1 MEVGTVLFSIP
12 MFKKKKIKKSIN
24 YCYKSQRLRCSCA
37 AGKLAINY
45 QEIAHLP

>member
-1 MEVGTVLFSIP
+1 MGVGIMLFSIP
-12 MFKKKKIKKSIN
+12 VFKKKSIN
-24 YCYKSQRLRCSCA
+24 YCYKSRRLRCSCA

>member
-1 MEVGTVLFSIP
+1 MGVGTVLFSIP
-12 MFKKKKIKKSIN
+12 IFKKKKKSIN